1 MIQITKTQFQEMIDL
16 GILKET
22 NKNWVTTSVKK
33 KSKRKKKYVDEFKF
47 KKYLADNLNSP
58 KVIALI
64 WQLIKD
70 KNVSSKDKKAT
81 LLDFDKVL
89 GFNLGQTKT
98 ETPKEIIGLAEERQ
112 QARINKDWAKSDVL
126 RQKIKELGYEIKD
139 MDDGY
144 KIKKIG

>member
-1 MIQITKTQFQEMIDL
+1 LASQTALEKLENYFEDL
-16 GILKET
+16 GQDLGEINLT
-22 NKNWVTTSVKK
+22 YQN
-33 KSKRKKKYVDEFKF
+33 KF

-70 KNVSSKDKKAT
+70 KNVSNEDKKAT

-89 GFNLGQTKT
+89 GLNLGQTKT
-98 ETPKEIIGLAEERQ
+98 ETPKEIIDLAEERQ
-112 QARINKDWAKSDVL
+112 QARTNKDWAKSDIL

-139 MDDGY
+139 IDDGY
-144 KIKKIG
+144 KIKKID